1 MSDNRFFGSSVAG
14 VMIVMHEELLDV
26 TSGTNTKHT
35 SMSITLLAVALL
47 CQNHYSSRH
56 FYHHMIPGYWLSL
69 LVPHVCGICNE
80 ERYWS
85 TILLLHSIIHFRVQV
100 AHTV

>member
-1 MSDNRFFGSSVAG
+1 
-14 VMIVMHEELLDV
+14 MIVMHEELLDV

-56 FYHHMIPGYWLSL
+56 FYHHMIRGYWLSL
-69 LVPHVCGICNE
+69 PHVCGIAMRKDTGVVFYCCIQ
-80 ERYWS
+80 Y
-85 TILLLHSIIHFRVQV
+85 SIIHFRVQ
-100 AHTV
+100 AHTVHTYHTYIV